1 MEGGEKGEEDRHAGI
16 HMVSLS
22 LGCIF
27 RTFVYNLTLPKAT
40 GRVSV
45 TVSIGQLSYESF
57 VMVYS

>member
-22 LGCIF
+22 LGYIF

-45 TVSIGQLSYESF
+45 TGSF